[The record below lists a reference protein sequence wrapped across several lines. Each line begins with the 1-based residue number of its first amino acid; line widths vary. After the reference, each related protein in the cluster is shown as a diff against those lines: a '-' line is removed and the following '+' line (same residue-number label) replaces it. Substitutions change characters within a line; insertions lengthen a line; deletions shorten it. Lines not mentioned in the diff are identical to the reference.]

1 MHHLSVLSPSAPPA
15 GRTVVAD
22 VEREHPRDPSG
33 CRRLLGLTFLMLLS
47 VLVVLPTL
55 AAAEDVRVEGTV
67 LDAFSTA
74 PVVGARILAPGREAK
89 SGADGRFAIA
99 LPVGD
104 WTLTIEA
111 PGYLPEKT
119 TISTAP
125 GRVPTLEV
133 LLLSQKRLEEQVE
146 VTAPALATT
155 SEPSELKVRPVEVMT
170 VAGAAENVFRT
181 LQTLPGVAGTNEFD
195 SRLSVRGGG
204 PDQNLTVMDGIEIH
218 NPYRLFGLT
227 SAFNPEIVDGFELST
242 GAFSAR
248 YGDRLSSLLVVNN
261 RAGTRDKA
269 FGGSAA
275 LSITDANVVAEGRLP
290 GKAKGSWL
298 LTGRRTYYD
307 LVANKIVDTELPSFS
322 DLQGKA
328 VWQLGPSRRLTLT
341 GLVSREKAD
350 SSFEGDRSGE
360 EGTFASDAN
369 NDLLSLAF
377 DNTFGTRATSRT
389 VLSWYNNPQEFG
401 VGATFRAV
409 NRRSNHPDDDI
420 AFPNADLQ
428 FVYDVT
434 VRDLSLR
441 HEMVTRLGSA
451 HLLEVGGEAHG
462 LRTRTA
468 WTIRGDRN
476 TSEGNGSSIQGG
488 PALPSDLD
496 STVDSTRLGLFAQ
509 DTWKAASRLSL
520 DGGLR
525 LDYAGAN
532 GRTTLSPRF
541 SLAWELD
548 DVTRLRAGTGLFTQS
563 PGYEKLLQADYFVDL
578 TAGSVDLD
586 HERSFHAIV
595 ALERDLGSG
604 VLARVEGYYKSFDR
618 LLTGRLETEEERLAR
633 IARYDFPADV
643 QWSIPTDRQITTM
656 PENGADGR
664 GYGFD
669 LYLARKATSPGTR
682 LTGWASWTWG
692 IAERDAYDLTL
703 PFDYDRRH
711 AFTLVGSYR
720 PSPKWEIAATGRA
733 SSGFPRTAP
742 VGLRVNAVE
751 DPLSPGPVK
760 TLIPER
766 DSLGNYVYTADY
778 GRSGQPELDQASVL
792 RPPRSSRD
800 VEAPGRQGTL
810 ALLPGRHQRDQPE
823 ERGRHRRQARV
834 RPELRSAASRGRRR
848 RPPSPSCRRLA
859 SSSGS
864 RRRRHGSGHARSPR
878 CRGRAGGLRSPARPQ
893 GGPLRWSRRHG
904 ARPRHRP
911 ERNGSSGRVPLAP
924 RPHSRPL
931 VRPRR
936 RPPRGVAAL
945 ATRRQARRTTRRLDR
960 SFDSRPRDASA
971 AGPLHDLRYA
981 APRAVLAPPL
991 LARRGQHHRSS
1002 LLPRSRSTPRRRAQ
1016 ARMDETRGTTHGH
1029 GGARS

>member
-1 MHHLSVLSPSAPPA
+1 VNHFFVASHSGLSAWC
-15 GRTVVAD
+15 GVVAGFGSK
-22 VEREHPRDPSG
+22 HLRDPLG
-33 CRRLLGLTFLMLLS
+33 RGRLVGLTLLMLLT
-47 VLVVLPTL
+47 VFVCLPTL
-55 AAAEDVRVEGTV
+55 AAAEDVRVEGTIV
-67 LDAFSTA
+67 DAFSTA
-74 PVVGARILAPGREAK
+74 PVVGARISTPGHEAK
-89 SGADGRFAIA
+89 SGPDGRFAIP
-99 LPVGD
+99 LPMGE

-111 PGYLPEKT
+111 PGYLPEKA
-119 TISTAP
+119 TISIAP

-133 LLLSQKRLEEQVE
+133 LLLSQKRLEELVE

-155 SEPSELKVRPVEVMT
+155 SEPAELKVRPAEVMM

-242 GAFSAR
+242 GAFSVR

-261 RAGTRDKA
+261 RAGTRDRA

-328 VWQLGPSRRLTLT
+328 VWQMGPSRRLTLT
-341 GLVSREKAD
+341 GLMSREKAN

-360 EGTFASDAN
+360 AGTFASDAN

-377 DNTFGTRATSRT
+377 DTTLGARATSRT
-389 VLSWYNNPQEFG
+389 VLSWYNNPQAFG

-420 AFPNADLQ
+420 AFPNTDVQ

-434 VRDLSLR
+434 VRDFSLR
-441 HEMVTRLGSA
+441 HEIVTRFSSA
-451 HLLEVGGEAHG
+451 HLLEVGVEAHG
-462 LRTRTA
+462 LRTRAA

-476 TSEGNGSSIQGG
+476 TSEGNGSSVQGG
-488 PALPSDLD
+488 AALPSDLN
-496 STVDSTRLGLFAQ
+496 STVDSTRLGFFVQ

-578 TAGSVDLD
+578 KAGSVHLE

-604 VLARVEGYYKSFDR
+604 ILARIEGYYKSFDR
-618 LLTGRLETEEERLAR
+618 LLTGRLETEDERLAR

-643 QWSIPTDRQITTM
+643 QWSIPTAPQITTV

-669 LYLARKATSPGTR
+669 IYLARKATSASTR

-692 IAERDAYDLTL
+692 IAERNAYGLTL

-711 AFTLVGSYR
+711 AFTLVSSYR
-720 PSPKWEIAATGRA
+720 LSQKWEIAATGRA
-733 SSGFPRTAP
+733 SSGFPRTPP
-742 VGLRVNAVE
+742 VGLRVNPVE
-751 DPLSPGPVK
+751 NPLSPGPVK
-760 TLIPER
+760 RLIPER
-766 DSLGNYVYTADY
+766 DTLGNYVFTPDLGSLGNLNSTRLPFFVRLDLRVTWKPRGAT
-778 GRSGQPELDQASVL
+778 GRWLFYLDLINATNRKNAGAINDTL
-792 RPPRSSRD
+792 EYD
-800 VEAPGRQGTL
+800 PGS
-810 ALLPGRHQRDQPE
+810 DQPRIVE
-823 ERGRHRRQARV
+823 EKT
-834 RPELRSAASRGRRR
+834 ASI
-848 RPPSPSCRRLA
+848 PFLPSF
-859 SSSGS
+859 
-864 RRRRHGSGHARSPR
+864 
-878 CRGRAGGLRSPARPQ
+878 
-893 GGPLRWSRRHG
+893 
-904 ARPRHRP
+904 
-911 ERNGSSGRVPLAP
+911 
-924 RPHSRPL
+924 
-931 VRPRR
+931 
-936 RPPRGVAAL
+936 GVKF
-945 ATRRQARRTTRRLDR
+945 R
-960 SFDSRPRDASA
+960 F
-971 AGPLHDLRYA
+971 
-981 APRAVLAPPL
+981 
-991 LARRGQHHRSS
+991 
-1002 LLPRSRSTPRRRAQ
+1002 
-1016 ARMDETRGTTHGH
+1016 
-1029 GGARS
+1029 